1 MCIIYHRTSWVKVHG
16 KCYKP
21 NAAVIVGIEDDL
33 PLVGQIQ
40 EIYYIDGTTKVLFN
54 VRQFHTYYEPHYRA
68 YTLHNDTATCT
79 KFVFY
84 EQLFIHTPIHIR
96 KSEALYTYVILP
108 HALCT
113 M

>member
-1 MCIIYHRTSWVKVHG
+1 MHHIHTASWVKVDG

-21 NAAVIVGIEDDL
+21 NAAVIVDIKDDL

-40 EIYYIDGTTKVLFN
+40 DIYCIDGTKVLFN
-54 VRQFHTYYEPHYRA
+54 VRQFHTYYEPHYCA
-68 YTLHNDTATCT
+68 YTLQNDTAICT
-79 KFVFY
+79 KFVFH
-84 EQLFIHTPIHIR
+84 EQLFIYMPIHIR
-96 KSEALYTYVILP
+96 KSEALCTYVILP